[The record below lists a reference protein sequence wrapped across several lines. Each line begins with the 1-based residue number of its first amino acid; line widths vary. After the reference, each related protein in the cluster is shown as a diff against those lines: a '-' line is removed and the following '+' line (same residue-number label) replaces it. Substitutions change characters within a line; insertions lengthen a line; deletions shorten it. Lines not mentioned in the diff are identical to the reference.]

1 MSKLYIIILSVTVSI
16 LVLSACTSNQES
28 IPDVYVDPAASL
40 YDASLKPFYHGV
52 ASGDPLPDRV
62 IIWTRVTP
70 EKMMSTIPVMWE
82 IAETAQFNSV
92 YKSDTLS
99 AKADRD
105 YTVKVDVDG
114 LQPDHIYYYRFKAL
128 DGTSIVGRTKT
139 TPIDGRDSLQ
149 FAVVSCSNWEWGYFN
164 AYENMSKRPVLDAV
178 LHLGDYIYEYAVGR
192 YGDTTIGRFNLPEH
206 EIVTLQDYRTRYSQ
220 YRTDIGSRKVHQ
232 QHPFITIWDDHEV
245 ANNSYVEGA
254 QNHQPEEGDYEA
266 RKKAAKQ
273 AYYEWLPIRESQA
286 LYREISFGPLA
297 DLFMLDE
304 RLAGRTKPVDSLSD
318 PAYNSADRSMLGQ
331 EQLTWFENG
340 LSSSRAT
347 WKLIGNQVIFSDI
360 DLSQV
365 LPRMPRNLDSWDG
378 YPAEKNFIKEHIV
391 NNRIRD
397 VLFLTGDTHASW
409 AFEVAT
415 DVANTYDPATSQ
427 GSFAIEFGTPSISA
441 ANSNE
446 RNPTEEVKK
455 SEITLMETNP
465 HIKYTNNRDHG
476 YMILTLTPAQAR
488 ADWYYV
494 ETLRKQGSSE
504 QLAKS
509 FTVARGTS
517 KLNEVN

>member
-1 MSKLYIIILSVTVSI
+1 MSKLYIANLSIITCVFALLSCS
-16 LVLSACTSNQES
+16 SNQES
-28 IPDVYVDPAASL
+28 IPDVYVDPVSSL

-70 EKMMSTIPVMWE
+70 EKMMPTIPVMWE
-82 IAETAQFNSV
+82 IAETPQFTSV

-99 AKADRD
+99 AKANRD

-114 LQPDHIYYYRFKAL
+114 LQPDHVYYYRFKAL

-164 AYENMSKRPVLDAV
+164 AYENMSRRPVLDAV

-266 RKKAAKQ
+266 RKKAARQ

-318 PAYNSADRSMLGQ
+318 PAYNSTDRSMLGQ

-378 YPAEKNFIKEHIV
+378 YPAEKNFIKEHLI

-415 DVANTYDPATSQ
+415 DVANTYNPTTSQ
-427 GSFAIEFGTPSISA
+427 GAFAIEFGTPSISA

-509 FTVARGTS
+509 FTVGRGTN